1 MTGSLIHQAFDP
13 MPYVLLSMAS
23 LATGVLLEL
32 RTAAAA
38 QKQIDARALPCGQA
52 QQ

>member
-13 MPYVLLSMAS
+13 MPYVLFSMAS

-32 RTAAAA
+32 RTAVA
-38 QKQIDARALPCGQA
+38 QRHIGTRALPCGST